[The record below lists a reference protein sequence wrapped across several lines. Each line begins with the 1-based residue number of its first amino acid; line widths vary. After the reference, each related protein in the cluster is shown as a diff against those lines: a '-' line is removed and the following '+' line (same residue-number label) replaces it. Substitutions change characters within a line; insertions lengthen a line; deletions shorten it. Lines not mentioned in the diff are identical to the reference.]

1 MSLSFKELKPKQR
14 ELRSNFSE
22 PVGLRIHRCLSW
34 LGRSEQTGDDYDA
47 SFIFLWISFNAAY
60 AEKILDDV
68 TNGQRVYFEDYF
80 KNLINLDNDNRIY
93 DVVWDQFP
101 QSIRVFLNNK
111 FVFQPFW
118 KHQNNTEG
126 YDDWEERF
134 EASKR
139 RFNLALMH
147 EDTKVVLSM
156 LFDRLYVLR
165 NQIIHGGATWNSSVN
180 RDQVKDG
187 SRILRA
193 LVPVF
198 VDIMMENHN
207 SNWGSPYYPVVK

>member
-1 MSLSFKELKPKQR
+1 MGS
-14 ELRSNFSE
+14 
-22 PVGLRIHRCLSW
+22 
-34 LGRSEQTGDDYDA
+34 
-47 SFIFLWISFNAAY
+47 IST
-60 AEKILDDV
+60 I
-68 TNGQRVYFEDYF
+68 
-80 KNLINLDNDNRIY
+80 
-93 DVVWDQFP
+93 
-101 QSIRVFLNNK
+101 SILNNK

-139 RFNLALMH
+139 SFNLALVH
-147 EDTKVVLSM
+147 GDTKVVLSM

-165 NQIIHGGATWNSSVN
+165 NQIVHGGATWNSSVN

-187 SRILRA
+187 SRILRS